1 MLSRI
6 HDVPVDLRT
15 NNEAELED
23 DTFTIVRNKRGT
35 CTYENARAQITN
47 LVLLDLAAADTL
59 GSLPRG
65 LPDAPGPLLCRKYS
79 LLCTLY

>member
-47 LVLLDLAAADTL
+47 LVLLDLAAADIL
-59 GSLPRG
+59 GSPRG